1 MPRRVLIVSTV
12 PLEDDQLERLGVD
25 PGSDEIKVVS
35 PAAKLSRLDWLTND
49 EDEARREAATTA
61 VQTANAVPHAA
72 EAEIGDPDPVQAI
85 EDALRE
91 WPADEVV
98 VVTSVRRRGHVA
110 RGARGRD
117 ALPNPRP
124 GHATRPRRRLTFGP
138 KGR

>member
-1 MPRRVLIVSTV
+1 MPRRVLVVSTV
-12 PLEDDQLERLGVD
+12 PLEDEQLERVGVD
-25 PGSDEIKVVS
+25 PGSDEIKVVA

-61 VQTANAVPHAA
+61 MRTASAVPHAA

-98 VVTSVRRRGHVA
+98 VVTSSGDEA
-110 RGARGRD
+110 SWLEELAD
-117 ALPNPRP
+117 E
-124 GHATRPRRRLTFGP
+124 TRYRIRVPVTRLAFNG
-138 KGR
+138 G

>member
-1 MPRRVLIVSTV
+1 MARRVLVVSTV
-12 PLEDDQLERLGVD
+12 RLEDDQLESIGVD
-25 PGSDEIKVVS
+25 PGSDEIKVVA

-72 EAEIGDPDPVQAI
+72 EADVGDPDPVQAI

-98 VVTSVRRRGHVA
+98 VVTSSGDEATWLEERADETRYRIRVPVTRVA
-110 RGARGRD
+110 
-117 ALPNPRP
+117 LN
-124 GHATRPRRRLTFGP
+124 
-138 KGR
+138 

>member
-1 MPRRVLIVSTV
+1 MTRRVLVVSTV
-12 PLEDDQLERLGVD
+12 PLEDDQLESIGVD
-25 PGSDEIKVVS
+25 PGSDEIKVVA

-72 EAEIGDPDPVQAI
+72 EADVGDPDPVQAI

-98 VVTSVRRRGHVA
+98 VVTSSGDEATWLEERADETRHRIRVPVTRL
-110 RGARGRD
+110 
-117 ALPNPRP
+117 ALD
-124 GHATRPRRRLTFGP
+124 GG
-138 KGR
+138 